1 MDVVMSV
8 KKITDDITLPV
19 ENVNEVFGGTA
30 GNFTK
35 IALKISLPFRL
46 YSIVSSISH
55 NKYLDFLIE
64 KGFDMN
70 GIVISDDDFGPVCY
84 AVNDGKEQRYFMAEG
99 PMKRLSYRILDEKY
113 DYLHL
118 GTGNPELNY
127 QLMEG
132 CSYERLSFDPSQEIF
147 YKYSAEQIRDFMNR
161 SDFIMGNENEIKFMK
176 DRTGI
181 DFKEIAGMG
190 KIIVM
195 TRGSSGCTVIGG
207 SSFSVPA
214 YGKVEDGDTLGA
226 GDSFRAGFYYG
237 LYNNLTLEES
247 VACGNVVSY
256 FVVLNGLNNFNV
268 DGRRIIEMGKEL
280 SKKVIYHNG
289 DLRI

>member
-19 ENVNEVFGGTA
+19 ENVKEVFGGTA

-35 IALKISLPFRL
+35 IALRMGLPFRL

-55 NKYLDFLIE
+55 RSYIDFLN
-64 KGFDMN
+64 KSGFDMN
-70 GIVISDDDFGPVCY
+70 GIVISSDDFGPVCY

-99 PMKRLSYRILDEKY
+99 PMKRLTYKVLDEKY
-113 DYLHL
+113 SYLHL

-127 QLMEG
+127 QLMEQ
-132 CSYERLSFDPSQEIF
+132 CSYEKLSFDPSQEIF
-147 YKYSAEQIRDFMNR
+147 YKYSPEQIRDFINR
-161 SDFIMGNENEIKFMK
+161 SDFIMGNEKEIRFMMDK
-176 DRTGI
+176 TGM
-181 DFKEIAGMG
+181 DFKEIMEKG
-190 KIIVM
+190 KIIIM
-195 TRGSSGCTVIGG
+195 TRGAEGCTVIKDH
-207 SSFSVPA
+207 SFSIPA
-214 YGKVEDGDTLGA
+214 YDEVKEGDTLGA

-247 VACGNVVSY
+247 AACGNIVSY
-256 FVVLNGLNNFNV
+256 FVVRNGLNNFDV
-268 DGRRIIEMGKEL
+268 DGRKIIEMGKEL

-289 DLRI
+289 NLRI